1 MTPAALLVC
10 VALVTNVDHGSV
22 VTRDCHYEV
31 QTVSTFSKNILPSE
45 VPAASQEVV
54 LNTYPMPDL
63 PVKSLT
69 IAVADSKPAKLH
81 HKKKWSRQAKA
92 HYRPITKSARPVMT
106 AEQNRA
112 FRYSW
117 YERLAAQ

>member
-10 VALVTNVDHGSV
+10 MAIVTNVDHGSV
-22 VTRDCHYEV
+22 VTRDCHYELPA
-31 QTVSTFSKNILPSE
+31 VSAVSQSAAPDV
-45 VPAASQEVV
+45 VPNTAPEVV

-63 PVKSLT
+63 AVKAVT
-69 IAVADSKPAKLH
+69 IAITESKPAKLH
-81 HKKKWSRQAKA
+81 HKKKWTRQAKA
-92 HYRPITKSARPVMT
+92 YHRPITKSMKPVMT

-117 YERLAAQ
+117 YDRLAAQ